1 MKKIVGVIVFLVFSV
16 SNNYAQIHSSPKLF
30 VGIVVDQMRP
40 EYLYRF
46 YDQFGEGGFKR
57 LMNDG
62 FFCQNTHINYLPA
75 ITAVG
80 HATIYSGTT
89 PSYHGIVGNGWYDR
103 KLHRQVYS
111 VDDTTERTVGIDS
124 SKKSASPRDLLCTNL
139 LDELKISTNMKSHII
154 SVSLKDRAAVLS
166 AGHMA
171 DGAFWLDLNTGKFVT
186 STYYMKQLPDWVT
199 RFNNEKKAF
208 QYLENTWEPLLSDE
222 KYPFSIADD
231 NNYEVI
237 LKGKDRP
244 VFPYDLKKLAPLNKP
259 YFEVLNR
266 SPYGNSILTDF
277 AIAALHGSELGKN
290 VVTDYLAISYS
301 STDAVGHTYGPLSKE
316 VNDVYLRLD
325 KEIARLLNELDSTV
339 GKGNYTLF
347 LTADHGMAEVPEY
360 LIDHKVPVKYIKIIE
375 FQKEASAFLNEKLGT
390 ANWIVY
396 IRNQQFFLDRELI
409 QKKGLQLV
417 DVQNLLA
424 NFLREKEDVVKVFTA
439 TQLAQQDFNTG
450 LAAMVQNGFYYERSG
465 DVKMIFA
472 PGCLDDDYENESAS
486 SHGTGYAYDTHI
498 PLIWY
503 GAGIRKGESFVRY
516 NMTDIA
522 PTVSMMLHIKLPGAC
537 TGNPIPEVL
546 SK

>member
-1 MKKIVGVIVFLVFSV
+1 MRKIVVVLVTLILLTG
-16 SNNYAQIHSSPKLF
+16 SNYGQIQSSPKLF

-46 YDQFGEGGFKR
+46 YDQYGEGGFKR
-57 LMNDG
+57 LLNEG
-62 FFCQNTHINYLPA
+62 YCCQNTHINYLPA

-89 PSYHGIVGNGWYDR
+89 PSHHGIVGNGWYNR
-103 KLHRQVYS
+103 KLRQQVYS
-111 VDDTTERTVGIDS
+111 VDDVTERTVGLDS

-139 LDELKISTNMKSHII
+139 LDELKISTNMKSRVV

-186 STYYMKQLPDWVT
+186 STYYMNQLPDWVT

-208 QYLENTWEPLLSDE
+208 QYLENTWIPLLPDD

-277 AIAALHGSELGKN
+277 AIATLHGAELGKN
-290 VVTDYLAISYS
+290 VVSDYLAISYS

-325 KEIARLLNELDSTV
+325 KEIAKLLNELDNTV

-360 LIDHKVPVKYIKIIE
+360 LIDHKVPVKYIKINE

-396 IRNQQFFLDRELI
+396 TRNQQFFLDRELI
-409 QKKGLQLV
+409 QKKGLQLA

-439 TQLAQQDFNTG
+439 TQLAQQDFSTG
-450 LAAMVQNGFYYERSG
+450 LAAMAQNGFYYERSG
-465 DVKMIFA
+465 DVKMIFG

-522 PTVSMMLHIKLPGAC
+522 PTVSMMLQIKLPGAC